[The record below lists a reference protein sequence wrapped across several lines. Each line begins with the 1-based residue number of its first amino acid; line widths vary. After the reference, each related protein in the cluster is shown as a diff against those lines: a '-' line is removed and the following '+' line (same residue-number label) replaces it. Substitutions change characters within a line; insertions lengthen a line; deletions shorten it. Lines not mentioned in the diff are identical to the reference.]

1 LSLGIRR
8 GFSRYEAQQ
17 MSRTIQSNDYVPG
30 VSGWKFGQATGTFEI
45 NGLPA
50 ERSNV
55 IIEGGRLV
63 ISKNGTPQCV
73 LGHLPDLRDGQE
85 AKPFIVVDGV
95 TYIRQSFIDDCT
107 VTRAIIAQECSAR
120 MTADSVMSARVS
132 ALEAQISQL
141 RSR

>member
-1 LSLGIRR
+1 
-8 GFSRYEAQQ
+8 
-17 MSRTIQSNDYVPG
+17 MSGSIQSSNYVPG
-30 VSGWKFGQATGTFEI
+30 VSGWKFDQAADTFEI

-55 IIEGGRLV
+55 IIKGGRLV
-63 ISKNGTPQCV
+63 ISENDTPRCV
-73 LGHLPDLRDGQE
+73 LDHLPDLRDGQQV
-85 AKPFIVVDGV
+85 KPFIVVDGV
-95 TYIRQSFIDDCT
+95 TYIRQSFIDDGT